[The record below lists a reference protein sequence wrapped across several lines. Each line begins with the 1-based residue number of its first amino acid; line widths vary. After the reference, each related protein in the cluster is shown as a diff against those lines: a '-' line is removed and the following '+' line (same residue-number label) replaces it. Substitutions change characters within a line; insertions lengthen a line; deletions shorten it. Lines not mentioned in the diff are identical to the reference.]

1 MHRSVRHKS
10 AIPGIDVISIC
21 SDCSFPRHTH
31 DEFGF
36 GYIVD
41 GGQESWSGRGL
52 VEASAGDVITVN
64 PGEVHDGLGSK
75 GRPRHWHMA
84 FLSPD
89 VVADYAGW
97 PLSQIEFR
105 DPVFRRAGMSRLVV
119 SAIETLAGDHADP
132 ARIEESVTLVL
143 GSLVNETV
151 AEAVPPKLSAAVC
164 AVMDR
169 MRDEWFEPLSLDDF
183 ARTAGMSK
191 FQILRT
197 FSKEVGI
204 TPHAYLTQ
212 HRVKQARRLILEGVP
227 IAEAAVASG
236 FADQSHLTR
245 AYSRQFGLT
254 PGRDRNPKSA

>member
-10 AIPGIDVISIC
+10 AVPGIDVISIR

-75 GRPRHWHMA
+75 GRPRHWRMA
-84 FLSPD
+84 YFSPE
-89 VVADYAGW
+89 VVADYAGR
-97 PLSQIEFR
+97 PSSQIEFR
-105 DPVFRRAGMSRLVV
+105 DPVFRRACTNRLVV
-119 SAIETLAGDHADP
+119 SAIETLASDHPDP
-132 ARIEESVTLVL
+132 AHIEESITLVL
-143 GSLVNETV
+143 GNLVGETV
-151 AEAVPPKLSAAVC
+151 AEVASSAHSAAVS

-169 MRDEWFEPLSLDDF
+169 MRDEWFEPLSLEDF

-227 IAEAAVASG
+227 IAEAAIASG

-254 PGRDRNPKSA
+254 PGRYLKPSSA